1 VYNTAKEHSAQRFY
15 YDFVI
20 IIYACLYRIGVIQG
34 EPLIPFSDEELE
46 PAVMSVI
53 EKVRPSIKLDGG
65 DITLIAIKEGKVYVQ
80 LQGACVGCG
89 SSGTTIKF
97 GVERQMQTLIHPE
110 ITVKNVPAGF
120 EDKLDQL
127 V

>member
-1 VYNTAKEHSAQRFY
+1 
-15 YDFVI
+15 
-20 IIYACLYRIGVIQG
+20 
-34 EPLIPFSDEELE
+34 LIPFSDEELE
-46 PAVMSVI
+46 PAVISVI

-65 DITLIAIKEGKVYVQ
+65 DITLIAIQGGKVFVQ

-110 ITVKNVPAGF
+110 IEVKNVPVGF

-127 V
+127 I

>member
-1 VYNTAKEHSAQRFY
+1 M
-15 YDFVI
+15 
-20 IIYACLYRIGVIQG
+20 
-34 EPLIPFSDEELE
+34 IPFTEEELQ
-46 PAVMSVI
+46 PAVQSVI

-65 DITLIAIKEGKVYVQ
+65 DITLLSIDEGRVYVQ

-97 GVERQMQTLIHPE
+97 GIEKEMKTMIHPN
-110 ITVKNVPAGF
+110 ITVMNVPHGW

-127 V
+127 G

>member
-1 VYNTAKEHSAQRFY
+1 V
-15 YDFVI
+15 
-20 IIYACLYRIGVIQG
+20 
-34 EPLIPFSDEELE
+34 IPFTDEELQ
-46 PAVMSVI
+46 PAVESVI
-53 EKVRPSIKLDGG
+53 DKVRPSINLDGG
-65 DITLIAIKEGKVYVQ
+65 DIALIAIQNGKVYVQ

-110 ITVKNVPAGF
+110 ITVTNVPAGF

>member
-1 VYNTAKEHSAQRFY
+1 M
-15 YDFVI
+15 
-20 IIYACLYRIGVIQG
+20 
-34 EPLIPFSDEELE
+34 IPFTDEELQ
-46 PAVMSVI
+46 PAVAGVI
-53 EKVRPSIKLDGG
+53 EKVRPSIQLDGG
-65 DITLIAIKEGKVYVQ
+65 DINLIGIENGKVFVQ

-110 ITVKNVPAGF
+110 ITVVNVPHGF

-127 V
+127 A